1 MTWTPGPWFWNDSAN
16 LDRLMASAGDGG
28 HEAILAHDNDS
39 YVGPIA
45 PGNARLIS
53 LAPDLV
59 ASLQEVTN
67 WLSGTEAFATSH
79 GVHTAVVEAQK
90 LLARINGDD

>member
-16 LDRLMASAGDGG
+16 LDRLMGSAGDGG

-45 PGNARLIS
+45 PGNARLIAHS
-53 LAPDLV
+53 PDLV
-59 ASLQEVTN
+59 ASLEEVVG
-67 WLSGTEAFATSH
+67 WLEGTEAFEQSH
-79 GVHTAVVEAQK
+79 GAHTAAVEARK
-90 LLARINGDD
+90 LLARVKGE